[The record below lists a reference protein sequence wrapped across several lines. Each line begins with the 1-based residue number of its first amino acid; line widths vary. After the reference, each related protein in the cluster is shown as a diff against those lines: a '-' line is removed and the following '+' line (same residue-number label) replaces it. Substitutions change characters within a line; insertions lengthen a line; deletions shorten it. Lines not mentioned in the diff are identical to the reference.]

1 MGEAAG
7 DLPGSVAA
15 LGRAMDVQSHGR
27 AGADEQCGRTGAE
40 TSGDLA
46 QKLLRHAKCAGQ
58 SVCRAD
64 AERARDLCPTRT
76 QSVRITHGC
85 GARRLGWAACPF
97 PFLHSLNGYRDF
109 LYALKTG
116 ATPMG
121 ECHDNIKSLA
131 MVFGAIESAATG
143 RRIKVEV

>member
-27 AGADEQCGRTGAE
+27 AGADEQCGRTGAA

-64 AERARDLCPTRT
+64 ADRARDLCPTRT

-97 PFLHSLNGYRDF
+97 PFLHSLNGYLTHYR
-109 LYALKTG
+109 AARNPKGRLKV
-116 ATPMG
+116 A
-121 ECHDNIKSLA
+121 NS
-131 MVFGAIESAATG
+131 F
-143 RRIKVEV
+143 EVIG